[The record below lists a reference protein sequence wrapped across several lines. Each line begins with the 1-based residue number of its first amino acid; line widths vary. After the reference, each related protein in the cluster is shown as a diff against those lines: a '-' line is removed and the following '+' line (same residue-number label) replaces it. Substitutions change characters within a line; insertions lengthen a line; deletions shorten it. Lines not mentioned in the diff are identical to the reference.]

1 MNPRLKMRLPSGPDR
16 GVSRQVQGGLS
27 VAALVLIPLLAVG
40 GSDSFRATL
49 DFTTGVL
56 SLVSLTASV
65 AWGLIATDRL
75 LLSPRHRLLAQG
87 IHRATAIASLG
98 FLLLHA
104 TVKVSLGHVSLL
116 GALIP
121 FGLGVT
127 GTEALIGFGSLA
139 GFLMVVAGTT
149 GALRSALAGNI
160 KVAGR
165 WRPLHMLAYPAWCF
179 ALVHGLYTGR
189 PAAAWVVTLYCL
201 ALTGVAA
208 AVSVRLLPRP
218 VQRRIAAR
226 VVQLTGGAGADGPA
240 AADEQAQRD
249 LSTAPLP
256 GIGAMNGT
264 GRPTVP
270 AGMDRMDRMER
281 MTGGMNGVPSQ
292 RPYEQD
298 FQPPLGQARAQ
309 PPRLA
314 APSPQLYEAPRPQE
328 DEPAVVPDS
337 TAATGGRGTGMS
349 AAYRAVS
356 LAGESSAPL
365 AERVPMT
372 EEIPVVTETG
382 PPTGSWPTPSPPPPA
397 QSVRPDPAV
406 PLYDTPPPPLFDP
419 APSYDT
425 PPPPPFDPAPSYDTP
440 PPPPFDPA
448 PSYDTPS
455 AAYGGSAAYDAPSPY
470 DTGTVPPYETGSLP
484 AYDTGGIPA
493 YEATGGYTAAYDT
506 PLTEPTA
513 PYTDRSSYDTGTVP
527 AYDETAPLPGPLF
540 QPPAGE
546 PWHAPAGER
555 P

>member
-1 MNPRLKMRLPSGPDR
+1 MNPRLKMRLSPGPGR
-16 GVSRQVQGGLS
+16 GLSRQVQGGIS
-27 VAALVLIPLLAVG
+27 AAALVLLPLLAVG
-40 GSDSFRATL
+40 GSDSFRAAL

-116 GALIP
+116 GAMIP

-127 GTEALIGFGSLA
+127 GTDALIGFGSLA

-179 ALVHGLYTGR
+179 ALVHGLYAGR
-189 PAAAWVVTLYCL
+189 PAATWVVTMYCL
-201 ALTGVAA
+201 ALLGVAA
-208 AVSVRLLPRP
+208 AVSVRMMPRP
-218 VQRRIAAR
+218 VQRRIAAKIMS
-226 VVQLTGGAGADGPA
+226 LTGAAGAGGPA

-249 LSTAPLP
+249 LTTAPLP
-256 GIGAMNGT
+256 GVSGMNGT

-270 AGMDRMDRMER
+270 AGMDRMDRVDR
-281 MTGGMNGVPSQ
+281 MTGAMNGVPSQ

-298 FQPPLGQARAQ
+298 FQSPLGQARAQ

-314 APSPQLYEAPRPQE
+314 APSPQLYEAPRPYE
-328 DEPAVVPDS
+328 EEPAFVPDS
-337 TAATGGRGTGMS
+337 GAATGGRRTGMS

-356 LAGESSAPL
+356 LAGEPSAPL

-372 EEIPVVTETG
+372 EEIPVVSETG
-382 PPTGSWPTPSPPPPA
+382 PRTGSWPTPSPPPPA
-397 QSVRPDPAV
+397 QSVRPDPAQ
-406 PLYDTPPPPLFDP
+406 PLYDTPPPPLFDA

-425 PPPPPFDPAPSYDTP
+425 PPTPYVASAPFEAPTSYDTGSVPSYDTGG
-440 PPPPFDPA
+440 FSA
-448 PSYDTPS
+448 ENAAGGYAPS
-455 AAYGGSAAYDAPSPY
+455 AAY
-470 DTGTVPPYETGSLP
+470 DT
-484 AYDTGGIPA
+484 
-493 YEATGGYTAAYDT
+493 TGGYPPPASYDT
-506 PLTEPTA
+506 PLTDPAPAA
-513 PYTDRSSYDTGTVP
+513 PYGDRSAYDNGNVP

-540 QPPAGE
+540 PPPAGE

>member
-1 MNPRLKMRLPSGPDR
+1 M
-16 GVSRQVQGGLS
+16 
-27 VAALVLIPLLAVG
+27 AALVLLPLFAVG
-40 GSDSFRATL
+40 GSDSFRAML

-65 AWGLIATDRL
+65 AWGLLATDRL

-139 GFLMVVAGTT
+139 GLLMVVAGTT

-189 PAAAWVVTLYCL
+189 PAAAWVVTMYCL
-201 ALTGVAA
+201 ALAGVAA
-208 AVSVRLLPRP
+208 ALCVRLMPRP
-218 VQRRIAAR
+218 VQRRIAER
-226 VVQLTGGAGADGPA
+226 IMQLTGGDGADGPA
-240 AADEQAQRD
+240 ATDEQAQRD
-249 LSTAPLP
+249 LTTAPLP

-281 MTGGMNGVPSQ
+281 IERMTGGASSVPSQ

-309 PPRLA
+309 PPRLT
-314 APSPQLYEAPRPQE
+314 APSPQLYEAPRPE
-328 DEPAVVPDS
+328 EEPTVVPDS
-337 TAATGGRGTGMS
+337 GTVAGGRGTGMA

-356 LAGESSAPL
+356 MAGESAPL

-372 EEIPVVTETG
+372 EEIPVVSETG
-382 PPTGSWPTPSPPPPA
+382 PRTGSWPTPSPPPPA
-397 QSVRPDPAV
+397 QSVRTDPAV
-406 PLYDTPPPPLFDP
+406 PLHDTPPPPLFDTAP
-419 APSYDT
+419 AYDS
-425 PPPPPFDPAPSYDTP
+425 PA
-440 PPPPFDPA
+440 A
-448 PSYDTPS
+448 Q
-455 AAYGGSAAYDAPSPY
+455 YGGSAAYEAPSPY
-470 DTGTVPPYETGSLP
+470 DTGTVPPYDTGSVP
-484 AYDTGGIPA
+484 P
-493 YEATGGYTAAYDT
+493 
-506 PLTEPTA
+506 
-513 PYTDRSSYDTGTVP
+513 YDTGTVPPYDTGGAPAYGATAYDTPYDTSPAGPPAPYDGRPPYDTGTLP

>member
-1 MNPRLKMRLPSGPDR
+1 MNPRLKMRLSPGP
-16 GVSRQVQGGLS
+16 GLGLSRQVQGGLTA
-27 VAALVLIPLLAVG
+27 AALVLIPLLAVG
-40 GSDSFRATL
+40 GSDSFRAAL

-104 TVKVSLGHVSLL
+104 TVKVSLGHVSVI

-127 GTEALIGFGSLA
+127 GTSALIGFGSLA

-149 GALRSALAGNI
+149 GALRSALAGNVR
-160 KVAGR
+160 VAGR
-165 WRPLHMLAYPAWCF
+165 WRQLHMLAYPAWCF

-189 PAAAWVVTLYCL
+189 PAATWVVTMYCL
-201 ALTGVAA
+201 ALAGVAA

-218 VQRRIAAR
+218 LQRQVAAKIL
-226 VVQLTGGAGADGPA
+226 VLTGGAGSDGP

-249 LSTAPLP
+249 LATAPLP
-256 GIGAMNGT
+256 GVSGMNGM

-270 AGMDRMDRMER
+270 AGMDRMERMDRMG
-281 MTGGMNGVPSQ
+281 GGMNGVPSQ

-314 APSPQLYEAPRPQE
+314 APSPQLYEAPRPQN
-328 DEPAVVPDS
+328 DEPAVTPDGG
-337 TAATGGRGTGMS
+337 TTGRGTRMS

-356 LAGESSAPL
+356 LAGEPSAPL

-372 EEIPVVTETG
+372 EEIPVVSETG
-382 PPTGSWPTPSPPPPA
+382 PGTGSWPTPSPPPPA
-397 QSVRPDPAV
+397 QSVRPEPAAPPV
-406 PLYDTPPPPLFDP
+406 YDTPAPPLFDP
-419 APSYDT
+419 APSYD
-425 PPPPPFDPAPSYDTP
+425 APS
-440 PPPPFDPA
+440 
-448 PSYDTPS
+448 SYGTGAVPT
-455 AAYGGSAAYDAPSPY
+455 Y
-470 DTGTVPPYETGSLP
+470 DTGNIPTYDTGGLPAYEPSNVPTYDTGGVP
-484 AYDTGGIPA
+484 AYDTGDIPSYGA
-493 YEATGGYTAAYDT
+493 SAPYTSTAPYDA
-506 PLTEPTA
+506 PLTEAAA
-513 PYTDRSSYDTGTVP
+513 PYADRSSYDTGNVP

>member
-1 MNPRLKMRLPSGPDR
+1 M
-16 GVSRQVQGGLS
+16 
-27 VAALVLIPLLAVG
+27 AALVLLPLLAVG
-40 GSDSFRATL
+40 GGDSFRAML

-65 AWGLIATDRL
+65 AWGLLATDRL
-75 LLSPRHRLLAQG
+75 LFSPRHRLLAQG
-87 IHRATAIASLG
+87 IHRVTAIASLG

-165 WRPLHMLAYPAWCF
+165 WRPLHMLAYPAWCL

-189 PAAAWVVTLYCL
+189 PAATWVVTMYCL
-201 ALTGVAA
+201 ALAGVAA
-208 AVSVRLLPRP
+208 ALAVRLLPRP
-218 VQRRIAAR
+218 VQRRIAER
-226 VVQLTGGAGADGPA
+226 IMQLTGGDGADRPA

-281 MTGGMNGVPSQ
+281 MTGTGNGVPSQ

-328 DEPAVVPDS
+328 EEPAAAPDGV
-337 TAATGGRGTGMS
+337 TAGGRGTGMA

-356 LAGESSAPL
+356 LAGDPQPPL

-372 EEIPVVTETG
+372 EEIPVVSETG
-382 PPTGSWPTPSPPPPA
+382 PPAGSWPTPSPPLPA
-397 QSVRPDPAV
+397 QSVRPDPAA
-406 PLYDTPPPPLFDP
+406 PLNDTPPPPLYDA
-419 APSYDT
+419 APSYD
-425 PPPPPFDPAPSYDTP
+425 PPAAP
-440 PPPPFDPA
+440 
-448 PSYDTPS
+448 
-455 AAYGGSAAYDAPSPY
+455 YGGSAAYDTPSPY
-470 DTGTVPPYETGSLP
+470 DTGAIPDYETGSVPAYDTGGLP
-484 AYDTGGIPA
+484 AYDTGGAAPSP
-493 YEATGGYTAAYDT
+493 GYDTAYDT
-506 PLTEPTA
+506 AYGTAYGASPSDPLN
-513 PYTDRSSYDTGTVP
+513 PYDDRPSYDTGALP
-527 AYDETAPLPGPLF
+527 PYDETAPLPGPLF

>member
-1 MNPRLKMRLPSGPDR
+1 M
-16 GVSRQVQGGLS
+16 
-27 VAALVLIPLLAVG
+27 AALVLIPLLAVG

-139 GFLMVVAGTT
+139 GLLMVVAGTT

-189 PAAAWVVTLYCL
+189 PAATWVVTMYCL
-201 ALTGVAA
+201 ALAGVAA
-208 AVSVRLLPRP
+208 ALSVRLMPRP

-226 VVQLTGGAGADGPA
+226 IMELTGGEGADGPA
-240 AADEQAQRD
+240 AADEQARRD
-249 LSTAPLP
+249 LATAPLP
-256 GIGAMNGT
+256 GISAMNGT

-270 AGMDRMDRMER
+270 AGMDRMDRMDRMER
-281 MTGGMNGVPSQ
+281 MTGTATGIPSQ

-309 PPRLA
+309 PPRLS
-314 APSPQLYEAPRPQE
+314 APSPQLYEAPRPHE

-337 TAATGGRGTGMS
+337 GNAGGGRGTGMA
-349 AAYRAVS
+349 AAYRAVK

-372 EEIPVVTETG
+372 EEIPVVSETG
-382 PPTGSWPTPSPPPPA
+382 PRTGSWPTPSPPPPA

-406 PLYDTPPPPLFDP
+406 PLYDTPPPPLFDT

-425 PPPPPFDPAPSYDTP
+425 PAAPYP
-440 PPPPFDPA
+440 E
-448 PSYDTPS
+448 
-455 AAYGGSAAYDAPSPY
+455 PSPY
-470 DTGTVPPYETGSLP
+470 DTGTVPPYDTGGVPTYDTGGTSAYGATGGP
-484 AYDTGGIPA
+484 GPFTAYDTAYDTGGTSP
-493 YEATGGYTAAYDT
+493 TD
-506 PLTEPTA
+506 PLT
-513 PYTDRSSYDTGTVP
+513 PYDDRSSYGTGTVP

>member
-16 GVSRQVQGGLS
+16 GVSRQVQGGVS
-27 VAALVLIPLLAVG
+27 VAALVLLPLLAAG
-40 GSDSFRATL
+40 GGDSFRAML

-65 AWGLIATDRL
+65 AWGLLATDRL
-75 LLSPRHRLLAQG
+75 LFSPRHRLLAQG

-189 PAAAWVVTLYCL
+189 PAATWVVTMYCL
-201 ALTGVAA
+201 ALAGVAA
-208 AVSVRLLPRP
+208 ALAVRLMPRP
-218 VQRRIAAR
+218 VQRRIAER
-226 VVQLTGGAGADGPA
+226 IMQLTGGDGADRPA

-281 MTGGMNGVPSQ
+281 MTGNGVPSQ

-314 APSPQLYEAPRPQE
+314 APSPQLYEAPRPRE
-328 DEPAVVPDS
+328 EEPAAVPDG
-337 TAATGGRGTGMS
+337 AAAGRGTGMA

-356 LAGESSAPL
+356 LAGDPQPPL

-372 EEIPVVTETG
+372 EEIPVVSETG
-382 PPTGSWPTPSPPPPA
+382 PMTGSWPTPSPPAPA
-397 QSVRPDPAV
+397 QSVRPDPAA
-406 PLYDTPPPPLFDP
+406 PLHDTPPPPLFDT
-419 APSYDT
+419 APSYDSPAT
-425 PPPPPFDPAPSYDTP
+425 P
-440 PPPPFDPA
+440 
-448 PSYDTPS
+448 
-455 AAYGGSAAYDAPSPY
+455 YGGSAAYDAPSLYGTGAIPPYDMSSVPSY
-470 DTGTVPPYETGSLP
+470 DTGGVP
-484 AYDTGGIPA
+484 AYDTGGAP
-493 YEATGGYTAAYDT
+493 YDT
-506 PLTEPTA
+506 SYGTGYGASLSDPPT
-513 PYTDRSSYDTGTVP
+513 PYDDRPSYDTGALP
-527 AYDETAPLPGPLF
+527 PYDETAPLPGPLF
-540 QPPAGE
+540 QPSAGE